1 MELGAVAFFLLAFV
15 ATAGSV
21 DLPEDLVDFQDALL
35 VAGMVRLPKICK
47 MMTFKLVKCEHGDG
61 SI

>member
-1 MELGAVAFFLLAFV
+1 MLAFGV
-15 ATAGSV
+15 IAGSV
-21 DLPEDLVDFQDALL
+21 DLPEDLVDFRVALL